1 MTAIS
6 PESLVETVQRALSRV
21 EPSAALPI
29 GHRIPFHWPPHLLSG
44 DYHIAPHDWS
54 GNASFQDMDETFAV
68 ELAHN
73 SAGVFGRTVD
83 LWNEAK
89 GASAEEVVELLKLGA
104 QPLLNRQRAASEA
117 LGLTSRLTAPIPE
130 LEPHQWLCLL
140 LCQDR
145 DVAHDAMT
153 LIEAHASE
161 VPFGRALILLLRDR
175 RHPYRRVAHWCVL
188 DMFEDLP
195 SLCPTSTLQTEAVV
209 AIRDLIWDAED
220 DYGRAV
226 YKAGVVLGG
235 HICTAES
242 AEVLFECVKAPSK
255 IGRRSALHALF
266 HVAEWMPELRERA
279 VATLHQAAE
288 ADPDP
293 MLRQYAA
300 CMAADVEAG
309 GIDHVSEPMFPEEQ

>member
-6 PESLVETVQRALSRV
+6 AESLVETVHEAVGQAL
-21 EPSAALPI
+21 PSPAMPI
-29 GHRIPFHWPPHLLSG
+29 GHRVPFHWPPHLLSG

-54 GNASFQDMDETFAV
+54 GRASFEDQGEVFAV

-73 SAGVFGRTVD
+73 SAGVFGRTVG

-89 GASAEEVVELLKLGA
+89 GETAEEVVELLKAGA
-104 QPLLNRQRAASEA
+104 QPLLNRQRAAAEA
-117 LGLTSRLTAPIPE
+117 LGLDSRLTQAIAE
-130 LEPHQWLCLL
+130 LGPDQWIRLMLCR
-140 LCQDR
+140 DR

-161 VPFGRALILLLRDR
+161 VPFGPGLIALLRDR
-175 RHPYRRVAHWCVL
+175 KHPFRRVAHWCVL

-195 SLCPTSTLQTEAVV
+195 SLCPTPELQSEAVQ
-209 AIRDLIWDAED
+209 AIRDLVWDAED

-235 HICTAES
+235 HICTPEAAE
-242 AEVLFECVKAPSK
+242 ALFECVSAPSK

-266 HVAEWMPELRERA
+266 HVAEWMPDLRER
-279 VATLHQAAE
+279 VIETLRTASE
-288 ADPDP
+288 SDPELL
-293 MLRQYAA
+293 LRHYAG

-309 GIDHVSEPMFPEEQ
+309 GTEHVAEPLFEEEL